1 MIEDENRA
9 GLDMDMDIISALSER
24 AEAME
29 EEWRFQATLIIL
41 LDVLKQ
47 DADDTEDDD
56 RFQGIRDVVGTILT
70 LMLYLTKIPSEEE
83 IEADVA
89 KFRKILKRVDEEDT
103 EED

>member
-1 MIEDENRA
+1 MIDDENRA
-9 GLDMDMDIISALSER
+9 GLEMDMDIIAALAER
-24 AEAME
+24 AEAVD
-29 EEWRFQATLIIL
+29 EEWRFHATLIIL

-47 DADDTEDDD
+47 DAEDTEEED

-70 LMLYLTKIPSEEE
+70 LMLYLTKIPTEEE

>member
-83 IEADVA
+83 IEEDVA
-89 KFRKILKRVDEEDT
+89 KFRKILGRVDDENT

>member
-1 MIEDENRA
+1 MIDDENRA
-9 GLDMDMDIISALSER
+9 GLEMDMDIIAALAER
-24 AEAME
+24 AEAVD
-29 EEWRFQATLIIL
+29 EEWRFHATLIIL

-70 LMLYLTKIPSEEE
+70 LMLYLTKIPTEEE